1 MAFASSVSGKTITG
15 NKSRVW
21 GTFTN
26 TDLDTGGNIASSVH
40 GLDNIET
47 AVVEVTSHIGATM
60 PRKFINS
67 TSAGVTTQGT
77 LGILCDNGVDG
88 TWEVTGI

>member
-1 MAFASSVSGKTITG
+1 MAFASTASGKTIMG

-26 TDLDTGGNIASSVH
+26 TETDTGGDIASSVH

-47 AVVEVTSHIGATM
+47 ARVEVTSHIGATE
-60 PRKFINS
+60 PKLFINK
-67 TSAGVTTQGT
+67 TSADVATQGT
-77 LGILCDNGVDG
+77 LGIVCDNGVDG
-88 TWEVTGI
+88 TWEVIGI